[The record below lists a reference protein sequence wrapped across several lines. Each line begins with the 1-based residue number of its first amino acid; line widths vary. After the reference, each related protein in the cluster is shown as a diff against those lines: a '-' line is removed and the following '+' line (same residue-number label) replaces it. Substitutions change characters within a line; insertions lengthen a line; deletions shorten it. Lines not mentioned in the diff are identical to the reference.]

1 MSKAP
6 AKPELDRAL
15 ALDIVRVTEG
25 TAVAAALWRG
35 RGNEAAADEAAAEA
49 MYRELERLAI
59 EGVVVV
65 GEGEENDTPILY
77 LGEAVGTGGATGLK
91 VDLAVNPVEG
101 STLCAK
107 ALPNAL
113 SVLAV
118 AERGTLLKV
127 PAIYMDKI
135 AIGPGYPEG
144 LVDLDATPA
153 DNLKALALAKNVPVS
168 GITVCI
174 LDRPR
179 HAKLIEEVRGAGAAL
194 RLIGDGDIA
203 GVIHVTEPM
212 ATGIDIYMG
221 IGGAPEGVLAA
232 AALCLH
238 RRSDARTAGGAERT
252 AARPR
257 PCCRDCRSRAQ
268 IPHPRHGDR
277 RSRFRRHRHH
287 RRLASR
293 RGPLHQGCD
302 LHPQRGDA
310 RLDPHGAL
318 DQGRASQYQQVRLR
332 LHGEGGPPANH
343 LTLTAR
349 GDKSAWMA

>member
-1 MSKAP
+1 VSKAP
-6 AKPELDRAL
+6 AKSELDRAL

-91 VDLAVNPVEG
+91 VDIAVDPVEG

-113 SVLAV
+113 AVLAV
-118 AERGTLLKV
+118 AERSTLLKV

-135 AIGPGYPEG
+135 AIGPGYPDG

-153 DNLKALALAKNVPVS
+153 DNVKALAAAKNVPVS
-168 GITVCI
+168 AITVCI

-179 HAKLIEEVRGAGAAL
+179 HAKLIEEVRETGAAL

-203 GVIHVTEPM
+203 GVIHVTLPM
-212 ATGIDIYMG
+212 QTGIDIYMG

-232 AALCLH
+232 AALACIGGQMQGRLVATNDQQ
-238 RRSDARTAGGAERT
+238 RARARTAGIVDLARKYHVRDMVT
-252 AARPR
+252 ADLAFAATGIT
-257 PCCRDCRSRAQ
+257 DGSLLE
-268 IPHPRHGDR
+268 GV
-277 RSRFRRHRHH
+277 RFTK
-287 RRLASR
+287 
-293 RGPLHQGCD
+293 
-302 LHPQRGDA
+302 DA
-310 RLDPHGAL
+310 IYTHSVVM
-318 DQGRASQYQQVRLR
+318 RASTRTVRWIKAE
-332 LHGEGGPPANH
+332 HPNISKF
-343 LTLTAR
+343 
-349 GDKSAWMA
+349 D

>member
-6 AKPELDRAL
+6 ARTELDRAL

-35 RGNEAAADEAAAEA
+35 RGNEAAADEAAAAA
-49 MYRELERLAI
+49 MYGELARLPV

-65 GEGEENDTPILY
+65 GEGEENETPLLY
-77 LGEAVGTGGATGLK
+77 IGETVGAGGAAGLK
-91 VDLAVNPVEG
+91 VDLAVDPVEG

-118 AERGTLLKV
+118 AERGSLLKV
-127 PAIYMDKI
+127 PPIYMDKI

-153 DNLKALALAKNVPVS
+153 DNLKALSLAKNVPIS
-168 GITVCI
+168 EITVCI

-179 HAKLIEEVRGAGAAL
+179 HAKLIEAVRETGAAL

-203 GVIHVTEPM
+203 GVIHVTEPRE
-212 ATGIDIYMG
+212 TGIDIYMG

-232 AALCLH
+232 AALACI
-238 RRSDARTAGGAERT
+238 GG
-252 AARPR
+252 
-257 PCCRDCRSRAQ
+257 Q
-268 IPHPRHGDR
+268 M
-277 RSRFRRHRHH
+277 
-287 RRLASR
+287 
-293 RGPLHQGCD
+293 
-302 LHPQRGDA
+302 
-310 RLDPHGAL
+310 
-318 DQGRASQYQQVRLR
+318 QGRLVTSSEQHRIRAPSVGIFDLGRKYHMRDMVTGDLAFAATGITDGSLLEGVRFTKDAIFTHSLVMRASTRTVRWIKTE
-332 LHGEGGPPANH
+332 HP
-343 LTLTAR
+343 
-349 GDKSAWMA
+349 DISKFD

>member
-6 AKPELDRAL
+6 AKTELDRAL
-15 ALDIVRVTEG
+15 ALDIVRVTEA

-65 GEGEENDTPILY
+65 GEGEENETPLLY
-77 LGEAVGTGGATGLK
+77 IGETVGGKGGAAFK
-91 VDLAVNPVEG
+91 VDVAVDPVEG

-118 AERGTLLKV
+118 AERGSLLKV
-127 PAIYMDKI
+127 PTIYMDKI

-153 DNLKALALAKNVPVS
+153 DNLKALAAAKNAPIAE
-168 GITVCI
+168 ITVCM

-179 HAKLIEEVRGAGAAL
+179 HAKLIEDVRETGASL

-203 GVIHVTEPM
+203 GVIHVTKPM
-212 ATGIDIYMG
+212 ETGIDIYMG

-232 AALCLH
+232 AALACI
-238 RRSDARTAGGAERT
+238 GG
-252 AARPR
+252 
-257 PCCRDCRSRAQ
+257 Q
-268 IPHPRHGDR
+268 I
-277 RSRFRRHRHH
+277 
-287 RRLASR
+287 
-293 RGPLHQGCD
+293 
-302 LHPQRGDA
+302 
-310 RLDPHGAL
+310 
-318 DQGRASQYQQVRLR
+318 QGRLVASSEQHRGRARAAGIVDLDRKYHMRDMVMGDLAFAATGITDGSLLEGVRFTKDAI
-332 LHGEGGPPANH
+332 HTH
-343 LTLTAR
+343 TLVMRASTRTVRWIKAEHPNISKF
-349 GDKSAWMA
+349 D